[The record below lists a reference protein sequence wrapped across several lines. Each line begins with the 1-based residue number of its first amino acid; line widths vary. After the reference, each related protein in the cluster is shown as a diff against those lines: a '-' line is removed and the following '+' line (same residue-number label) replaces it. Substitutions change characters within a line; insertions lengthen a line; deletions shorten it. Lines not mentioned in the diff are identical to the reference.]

1 MCAEK
6 SQGPAEEAGRTGTG
20 APRPGGEE
28 NLCATRARLM
38 TKPFCEPVWPR
49 DKALGL

>member
-38 TKPFCEPVWPR
+38 TKPFCEPVLPS
-49 DKALGL
+49 DKALSL